1 MEKASNILTKVL
13 AIALVVI
20 GALAV
25 IGSIITAVYGFFM
38 AVQTIMSLV
47 LLAAGVAILA
57 FAKKGNALHLL
68 IVLAIALVVV
78 IVDRFATGGC
88 AMVSAIFALT
98 GSEGIV
104 LIVAQIISIL
114 MIILMVVA
122 AAAVVLKAIPM
133 FLKK

>member
-25 IGSIITAVYGFFM
+25 VGSIITAVYGTFM
-38 AVQTIMSLV
+38 ALQTIMSLV

-57 FAKKGNALHLL
+57 FAKKDNALHLL

-88 AMVSAIFALT
+88 AMVASIFALT
-98 GSEGIV
+98 GSLEIV
-104 LIVAQIISIL
+104 LTIGQILSIV